1 MNKENI
7 SYVCI
12 IICALV
18 ALAIVSIYALE
29 YSQEKTNLK
38 IISDSNLHNG
48 DSFTLRLSDAYN
60 RPIDNKSVE
69 ITVTDALGEKTLS
82 MLQLIAAVKIPL
94 ECVLLQESIHLIVF
108 FQVTVIIRD
117 LVLHKIF
124 QFVITSYFLLNEFYF
139 FLFWKANKTF
149 IYNERV
155 IFYYHYSLRLFIA
168 LKI

>member
-69 ITVTDALGEKTLS
+69 ITVTDALGEKNSFNVTTDS
-82 MLQLIAAVKIPL
+82 CG

-124 QFVITSYFLLNEFYF
+124 QFVITSYFLF
-139 FLFWKANKTF
+139 
-149 IYNERV
+149 
-155 IFYYHYSLRLFIA
+155 
-168 LKI
+168 

>member
-69 ITVTDALGEKTLS
+69 ITVTDALGEKNSFNVTTDS
-82 MLQLIAAVKIPL
+82 CGENTFGMGVTPGVYSFD
-94 ECVLLQESIHLIVF
+94 CVFSGDGNYKESS
-108 FQVTVIIRD
+108 
-117 LVLHKIF
+117 
-124 QFVITSYFLLNEFYF
+124 TSQNISVCDY
-139 FLFWKANKTF
+139 
-149 IYNERV
+149 
-155 IFYYHYSLRLFIA
+155 
-168 LKI
+168 

>member
-48 DSFTLRLSDAYN
+48 DSFNLRLSDAYN

-69 ITVTDALGEKTLS
+69 ITVICDF
-82 MLQLIAAVKIPL
+82 
-94 ECVLLQESIHLIVF
+94 SIF
-108 FQVTVIIRD
+108 FCKSCFMILPII
-117 LVLHKIF
+117 I
-124 QFVITSYFLLNEFYF
+124 SASN
-139 FLFWKANKTF
+139 
-149 IYNERV
+149 
-155 IFYYHYSLRLFIA
+155 
-168 LKI
+168 

>member
-69 ITVTDALGEKTLS
+69 ITVTDALGKKTLS
-82 MLQLIAAVKIPL
+82 MLQLIAAEKIPL

-108 FQVTVIIRD
+108 FQVTAIINN
-117 LVLHKIF
+117 LVHHKTF
-124 QFVITSYFLLNEFYF
+124 QFVITSYFLF
-139 FLFWKANKTF
+139 
-149 IYNERV
+149 
-155 IFYYHYSLRLFIA
+155 
-168 LKI
+168 

>member
-48 DSFTLRLSDAYN
+48 DSFTLRLSDAYT

-69 ITVTDALGEKTLS
+69 ITVTDALGEKNSFNVTTDS
-82 MLQLIAAVKIPL
+82 CGENTFGMRVTPGVYSFD
-94 ECVLLQESIHLIVF
+94 CVFSG
-108 FQVTVIIRD
+108 D
-117 LVLHKIF
+117 GNYKGSS
-124 QFVITSYFLLNEFYF
+124 TSQNISVCDY
-139 FLFWKANKTF
+139 
-149 IYNERV
+149 
-155 IFYYHYSLRLFIA
+155 
-168 LKI
+168 

>member
-1 MNKENI
+1 MCI
-7 SYVCI
+7 SCLSYCFNLCVGI
-12 IICALV
+12 F
-18 ALAIVSIYALE
+18 SG
-29 YSQEKTNLK
+29 KTNLK

-82 MLQLIAAVKIPL
+82 MLQLIAAEKIPL
-94 ECVLLQESIHLIVF
+94 ECVLLLESIHLIVF

-117 LVLHKIF
+117 LAFHKIF
-124 QFVITSYFLLNEFYF
+124 QFVITSYFFLNEFYF

>member
-69 ITVTDALGEKTLS
+69 ITVTDALGEKNSFNVTTDSCGENTFGMRVTL
-82 MLQLIAAVKIPL
+82 
-94 ECVLLQESIHLIVF
+94 ESIHLIVF

-124 QFVITSYFLLNEFYF
+124 QFVITSYFLF
-139 FLFWKANKTF
+139 
-149 IYNERV
+149 
-155 IFYYHYSLRLFIA
+155 
-168 LKI
+168 